1 MIKSSKSFWRGPL
14 VLIATALIMCT
25 ASHAWAAAGGAGG
38 HAAAGTGGKKELIFV
53 AELVLLMVVGRLMG
67 ELMQRIKQPPLMG
80 NLLAGLLLGPSVFGL
95 IWPDAQH
102 AIFPTDP
109 DQKSMIAAMS
119 QFGILLLLMLTG
131 METDLKLV
139 KKVGKAAIFIS
150 VAGVAV
156 PFACGFTLGQFLPAS
171 ILPSGGGRL
180 VPSLFLGTA
189 LAISSVKI
197 VALVVRE
204 MNFMR
209 RNLGQVIVA
218 SAIIE
223 DTIGWV
229 IIAITFGIA
238 TAGKVDVLSLAK
250 TVGGVFLFMAFSFT
264 IGRRIVFFLIRWAN
278 DNFRSEFPVITMILV
293 IMGSMAMITSALG
306 VQTVLGAFVAGIL
319 IGESPILTD
328 HIEGQLRGIITA
340 LFMPVFFG
348 LAGLTADLSIM
359 KHPDLLL
366 VTGALILIASVG
378 KFTGA
383 FLGGTMGGLSTR
395 ESLALGCGMN
405 ARGSTEVIVATIGLS
420 MGMLTQNLFTMIVA
434 MAFITTMAMP
444 PMLRA
449 ALARVPLGKS
459 EKERIEREEL
469 DESGFVSR
477 LERLLIAVDDSAI
490 GKFAARIAGLIAGA
504 QGMPTTILRVGN
516 GEGVAPSP
524 QQNAK
529 TKLAVK
535 DEGPER
541 EVKTGAKAGAASARK
556 AEKSADPEKVHIA
569 TQETTQ
575 SKAPAKAVA
584 EEARKGYDLLLIGLG
599 KGHDKDGNFSGEIN
613 QLAKGFDGPIAIV
626 TTDNGDE
633 PKALN
638 GRARILVPV
647 NGTEPSRRAAEVAFA
662 LARPTRATVVALY
675 VSQVAARKNGPAQRN
690 AKRNEEAVLKD
701 ISDLADRYDVTLR
714 TRIALKGSP
723 QSVIQKELQRG
734 YALLVMGVNQRPG
747 EELFFGDTA
756 NSVLIKAKGPIL
768 LVANRPATAARKAE
782 EEAESDEEKQQRGES
797 SVDEKEPAA
806 A

>member
-1 MIKSSKSFWRGPL
+1 MIKSSKFFWRGPL

-25 ASHAWAAAGGAGG
+25 ASHAWAAAGGAAGG
-38 HAAAGTGGKKELIFV
+38 HAAAGAGGKKELIFV

-278 DNFRSEFPVITMILV
+278 DSFRSEFPVITMILV

-449 ALARVPLGKS
+449 ALARVPLGKG

-477 LERLLIAVDDSAI
+477 LERLLIAVDDSLI
-490 GKFAARIAGLIAGA
+490 GKYAARIAGLIAGA

-516 GEGVAPSP
+516 SEDTAPSP
-524 QQNAK
+524 GQNKKAK
-529 TKLAVK
+529 G
-535 DEGPER
+535 EGPER
-541 EVKTGAKAGAASARK
+541 EVKTGAKAGAASARE

-569 TQETTQ
+569 TQKTAE

-584 EEARKGYDLLLIGLG
+584 DEARKGYDLLLIGLG
-599 KGHDKDGNFSGEIN
+599 NGHDKDGNFSGEIN
-613 QLAKGFDGPIAIV
+613 QLAKGFNGPIAIA

-633 PKALN
+633 PKPLN
-638 GRARILVPV
+638 GRAKILVPV

-675 VSQVAARKNGPAQRN
+675 VSQVAARKNSPAQRN

-701 ISDLADRYDVTLR
+701 ISDLADRYDITLR

-723 QSVIQKELQRG
+723 QSVIQNELQRG
-734 YALLVMGVNQRPG
+734 YALLVIGVNQRPG

-756 NSVLIKAKGPIL
+756 NNVLIKAKGPIL

-782 EEAESDEEKQQRGES
+782 DEAESDEEKQQRGES